1 VLFFCLRQGGNVDS
15 QGGNLDMGMVTVG
28 EPDSWRPLLQTP
40 AYECSS
46 ALSPDGRW
54 LAYSSNET
62 GGFQVYVQRFPEG
75 TGRQPVSVTNGVR
88 PRWSENGRTLVY
100 DRSDPGG
107 APLAV
112 SQVAVSGGTSES
124 DPLRFG
130 DQADLFLWTYYAAP
144 GGRFWDM
151 TPEGDRFL
159 VLHSANA
166 VEGGQTN
173 QVIVVQHWT
182 SELQRLVP
190 TD

>member
-1 VLFFCLRQGGNVDS
+1 
-15 QGGNLDMGMVTVG
+15 
-28 EPDSWRPLLQTP
+28 
-40 AYECSS
+40 
-46 ALSPDGRW
+46 
-54 LAYSSNET
+54 
-62 GGFQVYVQRFPEG
+62 
-75 TGRQPVSVTNGVR
+75 
-88 PRWSENGRTLVY
+88 VY
-100 DRSDPGG
+100 DRGEPNG
-107 APLAV
+107 APRAV
-112 SQVAVSGGTSES
+112 AQVAVSGGTKEP

-159 VLHSANA
+159 VLGSRDAA
-166 VEGGQTN
+166 EGGQTN